1 MLDKIIIETHNLGKK
16 YSIAAPTNDPL
27 ENDKPLSFYSKLTQ
41 RLKRKDHWAI
51 RHLNLTIERGSIVAV
66 LGNNGSGKSTL
77 FRLLSEI
84 TTPTEGSIV
93 LRGSISSMLEAGVGF
108 HPELTGKE
116 NIYLNGILL
125 GQTRAQI
132 HEQYQ
137 EIVSFSEI
145 GDYINVPM
153 KKYSSGMYTR
163 LAFSVAT
170 HLKRDI
176 LIVDEVL
183 SVSDQA
189 FREKSVNKL
198 EQLAK
203 QGATI
208 LMVSHDVKLLQR
220 LCHKAIYLKDGRLI
234 ESGNFD
240 ELFRAYSISASD
252 I

>member
-183 SVSDQA
+183 SVSDQT